1 MNPISAAAEAR
12 MLNSDKVLENIPE
25 FAKQLEVQYGPHWH
39 NVSYRTA
46 AMMLEMGEQP
56 PLTAD
61 VLAKV
66 QAEVVLLRGDAD
78 TMVGAEET
86 KWAQPKFVELRLS
99 NYQTSPT
106 FWRK

>member
-1 MNPISAAAEAR
+1 
-12 MLNSDKVLENIPE
+12 MLNPEKVLEKIPA
-25 FAKQLEVQYGPHWH
+25 FAKQLEMQHGAYWP
-39 NVSYRTA
+39 NVMHRTA

-61 VLAKV
+61 VLAKM
-66 QAEVVLLRGDAD
+66 QAEVVLLRGNAD
-78 TMVGAEET
+78 TMVGAEDT